1 MLESTFNPCLAQ
13 VDMVEFEMRRR
24 GLRVC
29 MCVCYKQKLRTGREG
44 GVEAKYHRQD
54 QGRLSLALASCEEG
68 ETEEETRGKKI
79 SSEAEK
85 ETGGKKEHQHMSHW
99 YVKRYPTEICW
110 NWTGSHL
117 QQIR

>member
-1 MLESTFNPCLAQ
+1 MYTDACSFRADPD
-13 VDMVEFEMRRR
+13 V
-24 GLRVC
+24 
-29 MCVCYKQKLRTGREG
+29 CVCYKQKLRTGREG

-99 YVKRYPTEICW
+99 YVKRYPTGWSFHVISSLSSSSSIC
-110 NWTGSHL
+110 
-117 QQIR
+117 